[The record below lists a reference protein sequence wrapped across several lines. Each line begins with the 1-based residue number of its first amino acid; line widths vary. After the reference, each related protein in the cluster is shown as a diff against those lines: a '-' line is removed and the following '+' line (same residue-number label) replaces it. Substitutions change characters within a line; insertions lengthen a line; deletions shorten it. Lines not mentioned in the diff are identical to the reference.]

1 MSDNFDIKTTNIL
14 KGEQPDKT
22 NYFLQMFYK
31 AATNGKDNTPLIQ
44 KYLENKASKETKKKA
59 EPEMPSNFG
68 NESKPK
74 FENPTKTEKPKGM
87 IQDDGADVGNEDD
100 NKNDDIKIGGGIG
113 MKMDKRIFVHED
125 LTESKSEVKKP
136 RVENVDLEAVKEY
149 VQQITKNCNPLGKLV
164 DSLWDDIE
172 SMNKELAN
180 WINENK
186 KYKDRY
192 DDEMKK
198 SDETLL
204 PLQNELLELE
214 DSIRDEQT
222 QIKAIKSRLIKNE
235 KIIQNLITNV
245 ISFKSDQS

>member
-1 MSDNFDIKTTNIL
+1 MNENFDIKCTNIL

-22 NYFLQMFYK
+22 NHFHKIFYK
-31 AATNGKDNTPLIQ
+31 AATNGNDNSALIQ
-44 KYLENKASKETKKKA
+44 KYLEKKSKKEEKKK
-59 EPEMPSNFG
+59 EDNVMPANLGKEAKQKDETSQKIG
-68 NESKPK
+68 KSQ
-74 FENPTKTEKPKGM
+74 GM
-87 IQDDGADVGNEDD
+87 IYESGEDVDIGENRNLSDS
-100 NKNDDIKIGGGIG
+100 IKIGGGIG
-113 MKMDKRIFVHED
+113 MKLDKRIFVHED
-125 LTESKSEVKKP
+125 LTKSSSELKKP
-136 RVENVDLEAVKEY
+136 KVDNVDLDAIKDY

-164 DSLWDDIE
+164 DLLGDNNE

-180 WINENK
+180 WIKDNK
-186 KYKDRY
+186 AYKDRY

-235 KIIQNLITNV
+235 KL
-245 ISFKSDQS
+245 FKI